1 MGISPKYL
9 TVFNSTRVNDRFMP
23 PSSQLMESLRKAG
36 LTSYESE
43 AYLALLSRRELTAE
57 EISEMT
63 SVPVTR
69 VYGTLEQLM
78 QKGFARMVQS
88 RPKRFLAVSPD
99 QARRDYLTH
108 LRESFEANLVSV
120 EDVMKQLQKEV
131 EPLYVESH
139 LQVKAEELLEPL
151 DDLRAMEKMT
161 GEYIEK
167 ATEEVMIS
175 TALFSWVPKVK
186 SQLRLASSKGVQVKI
201 LMQMEDSQMKKNL
214 KDLIAVGVQVRET
227 QDPWHPVRG
236 TLVDNK
242 DLIFVIWAAEETE
255 KHWNPI
261 VYTPHHTKNPG
272 LIRIFRESFDF
283 RWSNSKRIGARL
295 SGK

>member
-1 MGISPKYL
+1 
-9 TVFNSTRVNDRFMP
+9 MP

-36 LTSYESE
+36 LTSYESD

-63 SVPVTR
+63 SVPITR

-78 QKGFARMVQS
+78 QKGFARIVQS
-88 RPKRFLAVSPD
+88 RPKRFHAVSPD

-108 LRESFEANLVSV
+108 LRGTFETNLVSV
-120 EDVMKQLQKEV
+120 EEIMKQLQKEV

-151 DDLRAMEKMT
+151 DDLRAMEEKT
-161 GEYIEK
+161 GEYIQK
-167 ATEEVMIS
+167 ATGEVLIS
-175 TALFSWVPKVK
+175 TALFSWLPKIK
-186 SQLRLASSKGVQVKI
+186 SQLRLAVSNGVKVRI
-201 LMQMEDSQMKKNL
+201 LMQAGQSQMKKHLRGLL
-214 KDLIAVGVQVRET
+214 KQGAQIRDTG
-227 QDPWHPVRG
+227 DPWHPVRG

-283 RWSNSKRIGARL
+283 RWSNARRINPRL
-295 SGK
+295 ADR